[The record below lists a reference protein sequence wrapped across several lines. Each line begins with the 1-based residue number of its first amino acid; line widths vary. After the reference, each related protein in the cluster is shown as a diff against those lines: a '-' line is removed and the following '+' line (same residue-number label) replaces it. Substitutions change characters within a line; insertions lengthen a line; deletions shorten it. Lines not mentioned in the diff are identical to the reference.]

1 MPRTQVAS
9 IGFTSALPWIIVI
22 TCLYFLSFF
31 ARSILSP
38 LLVPMEI
45 DFSASHGQAAGLMF
59 FLSIGFGVALAL
71 AGVVSSRIR
80 HRWVLSMAMGIIGGS
95 LLMLSRA
102 PGIDQAR
109 VAFFLFGIGSGL
121 YLPSGMAT
129 LASVVDDRFWGRAIA
144 IHELAPNLAF
154 ILAPL
159 VVEVTLGSMDWRG
172 CLKSMCIVCCLGGV
186 LFLKFTRGGNEYG
199 TPPNTKTVP
208 LIIRRPAFWA
218 IMVLLGLAVG
228 LEAGPYSIMPLFLVS
243 EKGMSPFAANHML
256 STTRLITP
264 LMALTGGWL
273 ADRMRI
279 STILAVTLFGSALS
293 LAGMGLLTGTGLSG
307 AIMLQACMPAL
318 MFPAVFKSVT
328 EIFGVREQSLVLS
341 LSMPIAYVFA
351 IGLVPTFLGLCGDQ
365 GHFDHGFIA
374 VGLLTLMSIAV
385 LPLLKHPKTIK
396 PKALKDPKRIVA

>member
-1 MPRTQVAS
+1 MHRSQTADVGFAS
-9 IGFTSALPWIIVI
+9 VLPWVVVI
-22 TCLYFLSFF
+22 TSLYFLSFF

-38 LLVPMEI
+38 LLVPMEGA
-45 DFSASHGQAAGLMF
+45 FAASHGQAAGLML
-59 FLSIGFGVALAL
+59 FLSVGFGVALAL

-80 HRWVLSMAMGIIGGS
+80 HRRVLSMAMGIIGIS

-102 PGIDQAR
+102 PGITQAR
-109 VAFFLFGIGSGL
+109 LAFFLFGVGSGL

-159 VVEVTLGSMDWRG
+159 AVEAALASVDWRD
-172 CLKSMCIVCCLGGV
+172 CLKAVGLVCCLGAAS
-186 LFLKFTRGGNEYG
+186 FLKFSRGGDEYG
-199 TPPNTKTVP
+199 TPPNTETVP

-218 IMVLLGLAVG
+218 VMVLIGLAVG

-256 STTRLITP
+256 ATTRLITP

-273 ADRMRI
+273 ADRVRL
-279 STILAVTLFGSALS
+279 SWILSATLFGSALS
-293 LAGMGLLTGTGLSG
+293 LVGMGLLKGTGLSG

-351 IGLVPTFLGLCGDQ
+351 IGLVPTFLGLCGDR
-365 GHFDHGFIA
+365 GHFDHGFMA
-374 VGLLTLMSIAV
+374 VGLMTLGALAV
-385 LPLLKHPKTIK
+385 LPLLKQPET
-396 PKALKDPKRIVA
+396 PDNAGRPL